1 MTAVEQSQSGPVNTV
16 SEYGLDSGRHVS
28 HWVGQ
33 VVAVSVVLILIG
45 IFAFAAVLLREP

>member
-1 MTAVEQSQSGPVNTV
+1 MGVPFAGSLSLGKGFQTDCGVDESAHHTP
-16 SEYGLDSGRHVS
+16 
-28 HWVGQ
+28 